1 MTKGVDE
8 KQAVFEPLAENELKH
23 AIESIEQMKKWEG
36 AKSTNTSTIVVE
48 DNKKMM
54 TLGPRAI
61 KQLTGYLFLIW
72 TYVQKE

>member
-8 KQAVFEPLAENELKH
+8 KKLIPSPLVESELKY
-23 AIESIEQMKKWEG
+23 AINSIEQMKKWEG
-36 AKSTNTSTIVVE
+36 TKSGGASTMVVE

-61 KQLTGYLFLIW
+61 KQLTGKKMIL
-72 TYVQKE
+72 VQVLST

>member
-8 KQAVFEPLAENELKH
+8 KKLIPSPLVESELKY
-23 AIESIEQMKKWEG
+23 AIDSIEQMKKWEG
-36 AKSTNTSTIVVE
+36 TKSGGASTMVVE

-61 KQLTGYLFLIW
+61 KQLTGKIFIFSKMIY
-72 TYVQKE
+72 